1 MPDKFIESACKLTD
15 TFCAR
20 RPQRSTAL
28 QSCCAMI
35 FDSSGSLVALS
46 VLCRGARRSIPMMA
60 LDRSTFSRRSILF
73 LLVLLGIP
81 GPARSSNLEDSA
93 RELAQKIAAA
103 LPAGQNVEA
112 EVRNASSL
120 HAGDVARIEQAF
132 KVELQDRGVGLS
144 ATGDT
149 ATVVLVTLSE
159 NYKELVW
166 TGEIRQ
172 GDTSHVVMIA
182 LDRSAE
188 KRAFSR
194 PMPVTIHADKFWE
207 GPEGILDAE
216 ELAGLRGQPW
226 FVLLLRDRLLILE
239 PFGRIAIN
247 FPSAASRDPV
257 GKLGPLENGNKISFS
272 LPSRVCSAN
281 LDLRRFNECL
291 PIDGPGAAPASTI
304 PLLTDLAPVGPIPQ
318 GKGIALS
325 IGAVCQGSTRLFL
338 ATSGQ
343 DYTQTDSLQVFQI
356 AESGSPVPA
365 SVELEFPG
373 PIMALHS
380 AGEGPR
386 AVVRNLATGNY
397 EAYRLSISCG

>member
-1 MPDKFIESACKLTD
+1 MATD
-15 TFCAR
+15 TFCAMCR
-20 RPQRSTAL
+20 ERSTAL

-35 FDSSGSLVALS
+35 FDSSSSRAALS
-46 VLCRGARRSIPMMA
+46 VLSRGARRSMPMMA
-60 LDRSTFSRRSILF
+60 LHRSTFSWRSILF
-73 LLVLLGIP
+73 LVVLLGIP
-81 GPARSSNLEDSA
+81 GAVRSSNLEDSA
-93 RELAQKIAAA
+93 KDLARKIAAA
-103 LPAGQNVEA
+103 LPAGQNIEA
-112 EVRNASSL
+112 EVRNSSSL
-120 HAGDVARIEQAF
+120 QAGDVARIEQAL
-132 KVELQDRGVGLS
+132 KIELQDRGVGLS

-159 NYKELVW
+159 NFKELVW

-188 KRAFSR
+188 KRAFSSA
-194 PMPVTIHADKFWE
+194 MPVTIHADKFWD

-216 ELAGLRGQPW
+216 EIAGLRGQPR
-226 FVLLLRDRLLILE
+226 FVLLLPDRLLIQEPSGRLE
-239 PFGRIAIN
+239 IN
-247 FPSAASRDPV
+247 FPSTASRDPV
-257 GKLGPLENGNKISFS
+257 GKLGPLEHGNKISFS
-272 LPSRVCSAN
+272 LPARVCSAD

-291 PIDGPGAAPASTI
+291 PIDGPGAAPASTV

-318 GKGIALS
+318 GKGIGLS
-325 IGAVCQGSTRLFL
+325 IGAVCQGNTRMFL
-338 ATSGQ
+338 ATGGQ

-356 AESGSPVPA
+356 AESGNPVPV

-373 PIMALHS
+373 PIMVLHS

-386 AVVRNLATGNY
+386 AVVRSLATGNY

>member
-1 MPDKFIESACKLTD
+1 MPDKLVESACNLTD

-46 VLCRGARRSIPMMA
+46 VLSRGVRRSIPMMA
-60 LDRSTFSRRSILF
+60 LDRSTFSWRSILF

-81 GPARSSNLEDSA
+81 GAARSSNLEDSA
-93 RELAQKIAAA
+93 KELARKIATA
-103 LPAGQNVEA
+103 LPAAQNVEA

-120 HAGDVARIEQAF
+120 QAGDVARIEQAL

-159 NYKELVW
+159 NFKELVW

-188 KRAFSR
+188 KRALSSA
-194 PMPVTIHADKFWE
+194 MPVTIHADKFWE
-207 GPEGILDAE
+207 GPERILDAE
-216 ELAGLRGQPW
+216 EIAGFKGQP
-226 FVLLLRDRLLILE
+226 FFALLLPDRLLIQQ
-239 PFGRIAIN
+239 PAGRHGIY
-247 FPSAASRDPV
+247 FPPVASRDSA
-257 GKLGPLENGNKISFS
+257 GKLGPIENEHTIAFA
-272 LPSRVCSAN
+272 LQSRVCSV
-281 LDLRRFNECL
+281 DLKTSLLIECL
-291 PIDGPGAAPASTI
+291 PIDGAGAATPSRLL
-304 PLLTDLAPVGPIPQ
+304 LLTDLAPVGPTPS
-318 GKGIALS
+318 GKGIELS
-325 IGAVCQGSTRLFL
+325 IGAVCQGNTRLFL
-338 ATSGQ
+338 ATSAR
-343 DYTQTDSLQVFQI
+343 DYTQTDSLQVFQFV
-356 AESGSPVPA
+356 ESGNSVPV

-386 AVVRNLATGNY
+386 AIVRNLATGHY